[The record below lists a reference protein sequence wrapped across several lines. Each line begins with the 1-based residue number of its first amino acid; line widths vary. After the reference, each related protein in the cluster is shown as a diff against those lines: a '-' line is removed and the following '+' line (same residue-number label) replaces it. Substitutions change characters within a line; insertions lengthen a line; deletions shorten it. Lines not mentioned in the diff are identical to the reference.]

1 MLELTRIAETT
12 RGGGRRVET
21 LGHLAVK
28 EASAGD
34 PAPRPEAPAPP
45 SPFTCVCIELPDREN
60 QTDVS
65 RIPAGR
71 YPLVRVERSPSF
83 DYPHLWIREVPDRAG
98 VKVHI
103 ANYARQ
109 LRGCVAPGL
118 AFRDLDGDGIVDVTS
133 SRAALD
139 RLLETLPLEG
149 NPPAT
154 ELHIKDV
161 PDEDLTRVEPAP
173 PEAVG
178 EESGSVDVT
187 SALEALERE
196 LDIPTDL
203 SDT

>member
-1 MLELTRIAETT
+1 
-12 RGGGRRVET
+12 
-21 LGHLAVK
+21 
-28 EASAGD
+28 
-34 PAPRPEAPAPP
+34 
-45 SPFTCVCIELPDREN
+45 
-60 QTDVS
+60 
-65 RIPAGR
+65 
-71 YPLVRVERSPSF
+71 VRVERSPSF

-98 VKVHI
+98 VKMHI

-154 ELHIKDV
+154 ELRIKDV

-173 PEAVG
+173 FEAVG